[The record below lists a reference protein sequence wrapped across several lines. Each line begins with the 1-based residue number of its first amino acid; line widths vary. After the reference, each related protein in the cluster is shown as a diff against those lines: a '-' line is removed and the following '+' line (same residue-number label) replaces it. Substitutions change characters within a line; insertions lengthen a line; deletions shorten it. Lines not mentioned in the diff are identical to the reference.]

1 MCQFYFYDFYFK
13 LLTYVNRK
21 VAGNSSKNP
30 TTIVVDN
37 RNFMG
42 GGSMIFRQVIIGFVS
57 MVCILDPI
65 FSATFAWSIF
75 SETLSFYNLVG
86 FAVVLVGLY
95 LTTYSQCVV
104 KQ

>member
-1 MCQFYFYDFYFK
+1 
-13 LLTYVNRK
+13 
-21 VAGNSSKNP
+21 
-30 TTIVVDN
+30 
-37 RNFMG
+37 
-42 GGSMIFRQVIIGFVS
+42 